1 MRSRSNILRPEGKRH
16 PPTRAARYPWRLR
29 PQGILSP
36 LAMALPRGR
45 AQASDAVLERAAR
58 QHRYVSLEAQVNGN
72 GSQVDDV
79 IIEAVNRED
88 WTFWIDRDGT
98 LVDSGGF
105 NEPWKDDWMPTPGP
119 VTATVDVKSIAVFAY
134 PDGARTAPW
143 RQPVDLAFCTVDPA
157 LHADDK
163 LPYPNIA
170 LVMTRR
176 GTRRPAS
183 DVEGLARAFL
193 EARLDDPALPA
204 VDAARAIAEGFRRM
218 QEEEREWQQAIRQE
232 TAPQRT
238 A

>member
-1 MRSRSNILRPEGKRH
+1 MRSRSNILRPEGKRN
-16 PPTRAARYPWRLR
+16 PPMLATRYPWRLR

-58 QHRYVSLEAQVNGN
+58 QHRYVCLEAD

-79 IIEAVNRED
+79 IIEAANSED

-105 NEPWKDDWMPTPGP
+105 NEPWKDDWMLRPGP
-119 VTATVDVKSIAVFAY
+119 VTAAVDVKSIAVFAY
-134 PDGARTAPW
+134 PDEARTVPW
-143 RQPVDLAFCTVDPA
+143 RLPVDLAFCTVDPA

-193 EARLDDPALPA
+193 EARQDDPAMPA
-204 VDAARAIAEGFRRM
+204 ADAARAIAEGFRRM

-232 TAPQRT
+232 TAAQGI